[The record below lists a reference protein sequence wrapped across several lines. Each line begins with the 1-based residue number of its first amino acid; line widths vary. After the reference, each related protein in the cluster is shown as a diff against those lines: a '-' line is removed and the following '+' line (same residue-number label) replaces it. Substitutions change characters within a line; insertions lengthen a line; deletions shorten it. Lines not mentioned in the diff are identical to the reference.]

1 MHFLNTKEMNNL
13 KFFLLGFMLWTATS
27 NAQSLDT
34 RKSFILVGAS
44 VEIPKNHT
52 ISLYGGYSV
61 EDHIQ
66 LTYVASNFKINKILS
81 FTPSYTYMSAPLGEA
96 WNTKHI
102 KLHLL
107 LPSLFLSTKSINGL
121 SKTSILTFISS

>member
-1 MHFLNTKEMNNL
+1 MNNL

-52 ISLYGGYSV
+52 I
-61 EDHIQ
+61 
-66 LTYVASNFKINKILS
+66 
-81 FTPSYTYMSAPLGEA
+81 
-96 WNTKHI
+96 
-102 KLHLL
+102 
-107 LPSLFLSTKSINGL
+107 LFMVVTVW
-121 SKTSILTFISS
+121 KTISS